1 MLGRTHLNGSL
12 YIYMLGGN
20 LGSIL
25 YGDVSVMFTF
35 GQFFI
40 VNGLLSF
47 HDISLDA
54 IGLVM

>member
-1 MLGRTHLNGSL
+1 MVH
-12 YIYMLGGN
+12 YIYVLGGN

-40 VNGLLSF
+40 VDGLLSF